1 MWKLLLTFS
10 LLCWTSEGSVTCRN
24 ENNGEVDW
32 YILYKTPK
40 TNTLQ
45 GVEYLYIDSQGMRR
59 GTKAINDPQGVLAN
73 TLKTL
78 FQPDGS
84 MPPSFGF
91 ISYGDQLPR
100 DVASQNF
107 GHSKGVLLVNE
118 SGTGIWLLHSTPKFP
133 YARDENSFWPS
144 TGVKNAQTFICVTF
158 PYDEFRK
165 IGKHLQ
171 YIRAFPFDHRIPGD
185 FHTELQDVVNK
196 VDVPPDDNFQQLTS
210 SNRSNF
216 YSIAKNY
223 SSADDDGEDLYVNI
237 AQKVSSDLLVQTWGC
252 QMRRDTSFCKEN
264 KFKVENINTTAT
276 SLGQWNNTKDHS
288 KWCVAKD
295 PENNWMC
302 VADVNRAP
310 SQYARRGGALCI
322 NDKKIK
328 DIFQNFAN
336 KIEDCQNRSLLDILN
351 IMNPDYDP

>member
-1 MWKLLLTFS
+1 MLIICLAYYITPSIHS
-10 LLCWTSEGSVTCRN
+10 LPLILFRVAGSAGAYPSCHRARGGVHPGQVTS
-24 ENNGEVDW
+24 
-32 YILYKTPK
+32 L
-40 TNTLQ
+40 
-45 GVEYLYIDSQGMRR
+45 SQGYVIYRLLY
-59 GTKAINDPQGVLAN
+59 NS
-73 TLKTL
+73 TL
-78 FQPDGS
+78 FFQ
-84 MPPSFGF
+84 
-91 ISYGDQLPR
+91 
-100 DVASQNF
+100 
-107 GHSKGVLLVNE
+107 GVLLVNE

-210 SNRSNF
+210 SKRSNF
-216 YSIAKNY
+216 YSIAKNH
-223 SSADDDGEDLYVNI
+223 SEDLYVNI

-336 KIEDCQNRSLLDILN
+336 KIEDCQNRMKSSQKYAICRK
-351 IMNPDYDP
+351 YDFLSAACVFRDFSERSYGFEKVSATAF

>member
-107 GHSKGVLLVNE
+107 GHSKGKNNISISCYSCV
-118 SGTGIWLLHSTPKFP
+118 SI
-133 YARDENSFWPS
+133 FW
-144 TGVKNAQTFICVTF
+144 
-158 PYDEFRK
+158 
-165 IGKHLQ
+165 
-171 YIRAFPFDHRIPGD
+171 
-185 FHTELQDVVNK
+185 
-196 VDVPPDDNFQQLTS
+196 
-210 SNRSNF
+210 
-216 YSIAKNY
+216 
-223 SSADDDGEDLYVNI
+223 
-237 AQKVSSDLLVQTWGC
+237 
-252 QMRRDTSFCKEN
+252 M
-264 KFKVENINTTAT
+264 
-276 SLGQWNNTKDHS
+276 
-288 KWCVAKD
+288 
-295 PENNWMC
+295 
-302 VADVNRAP
+302 
-310 SQYARRGGALCI
+310 
-322 NDKKIK
+322 
-328 DIFQNFAN
+328 
-336 KIEDCQNRSLLDILN
+336 
-351 IMNPDYDP
+351 

>member
-1 MWKLLLTFS
+1 MLIICLAYYITPSIHS
-10 LLCWTSEGSVTCRN
+10 LPL
-24 ENNGEVDW
+24 
-32 YILYKTPK
+32 ILFRVAGGAGAYPSCHRARG
-40 TNTLQ
+40 
-45 GVEYLYIDSQGMRR
+45 GVHPGQVASLSQGYVIYRLLY
-59 GTKAINDPQGVLAN
+59 NS
-73 TLKTL
+73 TL
-78 FQPDGS
+78 FFP
-84 MPPSFGF
+84 
-91 ISYGDQLPR
+91 
-100 DVASQNF
+100 
-107 GHSKGVLLVNE
+107 GVLLVNE

-223 SSADDDGEDLYVNI
+223 SEDLYVNI